1 MNELERQIMNQTKGL
16 PPVALA
22 EIFDFIEFVRYKK
35 SKGGKKLPHI
45 RSYEENYLKIMEKNE
60 LHHLEHEFMNY
71 RELYPYEEITG
82 ESP

>member
-1 MNELERQIMNQTKGL
+1 
-16 PPVALA
+16 
-22 EIFDFIEFVRYKK
+22 
-35 SKGGKKLPHI
+35 
-45 RSYEENYLKIMEKNE
+45 MEKNE